1 MEGASQRIGRLL
13 IDIAFNKEWT
23 RARQASFLTFA
34 NASCRA
40 VSSLAFGAP
49 TEVETKVASDE
60 IEGSEALR

>member
-40 VSSLAFGAP
+40 VSLAFGAP
-49 TEVETKVASDE
+49 TEVETRVASDE